1 MARLSRSI
9 STALNRRNDGPW
21 VAGSLAGTALVI
33 LMAFLLTQP
42 SSAQG
47 FNTRVA
53 LVIGNSSY
61 VSAPALPNPAND
73 AAAMS
78 DSLRRLGFDVT
89 EGTDLDTAGMV
100 SALRSFGAKAESA
113 DVALVFYAGHGIQ
126 VSGENYLLPIDASL
140 QRERDLN
147 YEGMPLNL
155 IISEASLARKLAVV
169 IVDACR
175 DNPFTGQLRT
185 AMGPTRSSAVGRG
198 LVRVDAP
205 ADTLVAFATR
215 DGDVAE
221 DGAGYNSPFTS
232 ALLTHM
238 GEPGVEIG
246 DYFRRVRDSVITSTN
261 GRQEPYVY
269 GSIGADR
276 FYLNPQSAAPR
287 HDLALSQPAV
297 RPSQGDNLEAD
308 IVFWRS
314 IQDQDDATEYRAY
327 LSSFPNGLFADIAR
341 NRLNSAE
348 DRDSDRD
355 AAEVAPA
362 AGNQGQVIAEA
373 PPPRRIWNRRST
385 PGDRYRDDD
394 GDDDDGDDG
403 DDGDDDG
410 DD

>member
-1 MARLSRSI
+1 MARLSKCI
-9 STALNRRNDGPW
+9 SLVLNRRSDGPW
-21 VAGSLAGTALVI
+21 VAGSLVGTAFVM
-33 LMAFLLTQP
+33 LMAVLLSQP

-47 FNTRVA
+47 FNTRIA

-61 VSAPALPNPAND
+61 VSAPALPNPTND
-73 AAAMS
+73 AAAMA

-89 EGTDLDTAGMV
+89 EGVDLDTAGMV
-100 SALRSFGAKAESA
+100 SALRSFGAKAEAA

-155 IISEASLARKLAVV
+155 ILSEASQARKLAVV

-175 DNPFTGQLRT
+175 DNPFTSQLRT
-185 AMGPTRSSAVGRG
+185 AMGPTRSTAVGRG
-198 LVRVDAP
+198 LVRIDAP

-221 DGAGYNSPFTS
+221 DGAGFNSPFTS
-232 ALLTHM
+232 ALLSHM

-246 DYFRRVRDSVITSTN
+246 DYFRRVRDSVISSTD

-269 GSIGADR
+269 GSIGADQ
-276 FYLNPQSAAPR
+276 FYLNPQAAEARIDVALPQSAALPR
-287 HDLALSQPAV
+287 
-297 RPSQGDNLEAD
+297 QGAGSEAD

-314 IQDQDDATEYRAY
+314 IEGKDDPAEYRAY
-327 LSSFPNGLFADIAR
+327 LASFPNGLFADIAR

-355 AAEVAPA
+355 AAAVTPA
-362 AGNQGQVIAEA
+362 AANQGTVTAEA
-373 PPPRRIWNRRST
+373 PRPRRIWNRPTT

-394 GDDDDGDDG
+394 DDNDG
-403 DDGDDDG
+403 DDGDDDS